1 MKALLTGG
9 GRATRLRPITETT
22 NKHLIP
28 LANKF
33 MIVHAIEK
41 VKRAGITDIIINT
54 NPGETSLPEYL
65 GDGSKWGVQ
74 ITYREQHGGPQGVAH
89 IPTSARDLLEGEPF
103 LFYLSDNII
112 LGEINRFVDEYTN
125 NNRNAMLAFSRVK
138 DPQRF
143 GVPEFDAAGKLVRVV
158 EKPEVPASDY
168 AVTGIYIYDS
178 NYFKAFDSLQK
189 SARGEYEIS
198 DIHTWYLQQGHNVG
212 WDEITGWW
220 KDTGKAED
228 LLEGNQLLLNEVTT
242 QEVFNHA
249 TMSDRVQI
257 QGRVQIGKGTHLGE
271 NVLIRGPVTIGENV
285 IIKNS
290 YIGPY
295 TSIGDGVEILNT
307 EMENSIVLEKSRIA
321 SGVRIVDSLIG
332 KNVVISDAHETL
344 PNGHKLIVGDNSMV
358 EL

>member
-9 GRATRLRPITETT
+9 GRATRLRPITETI

-65 GDGSKWGVQ
+65 GDGSTWGVQ
-74 ITYREQHGGPQGVAH
+74 ITYREQQGGPQGVAH
-89 IPTSARDLLEGEPF
+89 IPTCARDLLEGEPF

-112 LGEINRFVDEYTN
+112 LGEINRFVDDYKN
-125 NNRNAMLAFSRVK
+125 NERNAMLAFSRVK

-143 GVPEFDAAGKLVRVV
+143 GVPEFNADGKLVRVV
-158 EKPEVPASDY
+158 EKPEVPASDF
-168 AVTGIYIYDS
+168 AVTGIYIYDG

-189 SARGEYEIS
+189 SSRGEYEIS
-198 DIHTWYLQQGHNVG
+198 DVHTWYLEQGHNVG

-228 LLEGNQLLLNEVTT
+228 LLEGNQLLLNEVTSH
-242 QEVFNHA
+242 EVFNHA
-249 TMSDRVQI
+249 TIGERVQI
-257 QGRVQIGKGTHLGE
+257 QGRVQIGKGTQIGD

-285 IIKNS
+285 VLRDS

-295 TSIGDGVEILNT
+295 TSIGDNVQIYNT
-307 EMENSIVLEKSRIA
+307 ELENSIILDHAHIT

-332 KNVVISDAHETL
+332 KNVVISASHDTL